1 MVHCNQRMAALRAGT
16 LLKRSPAPTF
26 CGVGGSHP
34 EPMEVSKKMTTADH
48 LPQSASLGDRLLRLL
63 VRIGEASGPGQRARY
78 ADRLFAMSDA
88 ELADRGLARDGII
101 RHAFR
106 GYF

>member
-1 MVHCNQRMAALRAGT
+1 
-16 LLKRSPAPTF
+16 
-26 CGVGGSHP
+26 
-34 EPMEVSKKMTTADH
+34 MTIADH
-48 LPQSASLGDRLLRLL
+48 LPKFTGFGDRLLGLL
-63 VRIGEASGPGQRARY
+63 VRIGEASGPAERARY

-88 ELADRGLARDGII
+88 ELAKRGLTRDGII